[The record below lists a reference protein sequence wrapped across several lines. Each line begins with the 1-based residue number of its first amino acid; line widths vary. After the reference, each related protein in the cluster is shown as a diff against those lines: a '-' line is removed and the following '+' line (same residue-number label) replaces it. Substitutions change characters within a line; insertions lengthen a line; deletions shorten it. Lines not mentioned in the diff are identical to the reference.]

1 MDTKLVKFSRRTL
14 AGAAATAAAL
24 SAVPAAWS
32 QTSPGKVTVLTG
44 SPHRRGTSF
53 LLADEFIRGVKE
65 QGAEVYR
72 FDAAFKRVTACS
84 GCDHCGLGS
93 SPCVYRDDMF
103 EVNPHLLASDLIVF
117 CTPLYY
123 FGFSAQLK
131 LVIDRFY
138 AINNQFH
145 DNRRAVLL
153 ATAWN
158 DNDWTMAAL
167 ADHYKT
173 LVRYMGWEDAGMILA
188 TGCGTRSMIERSEFP
203 QAAYELGRT
212 VRIRG

>member
-1 MDTKLVKFSRRTL
+1 
-14 AGAAATAAAL
+14 
-24 SAVPAAWS
+24 
-32 QTSPGKVTVLTG
+32 
-44 SPHRRGTSF
+44 
-53 LLADEFIRGVKE
+53 
-65 QGAEVYR
+65 
-72 FDAAFKRVTACS
+72 
-84 GCDHCGLGS
+84 
-93 SPCVYRDDMF
+93 MF

-167 ADHYKT
+167 VDHYRT
-173 LVRYMGWEDAGMILA
+173 LVRYMGWEDAGMVLA

-203 QAAYELGRT
+203 QAAYDLGRT
-212 VRIRG
+212 VRIRA